1 MTVEQRIIDFFN
13 SNIEATLAQ
22 GESLLTPLMESAS
35 LIVEALLAGVR
46 VFTCGNGLSAA
57 QAAGFSFILL
67 NQFRIERP
75 GFASFCLSANA
86 MTSTGLTEQ
95 ANFAELYRRQLRALA
110 QEHDVLVLFS
120 ANSNAGNLVQAVQTA
135 HEKQMPVI
143 AFTGAGDNNIS
154 AMLAASDVELKV
166 EHSDPYQVHNLHML
180 SQFCL
185 CDLIEYQL
193 FGG

>member
-1 MTVEQRIIDFFN
+1 MEDRVVEFFN
-13 SNIEATLAQ
+13 GNIEATMSA
-22 GESLLTPLMESAS
+22 GESLVQPLVESAE
-35 LIVEALLAGVR
+35 LIVEALLAGIR

-57 QAAGFSFILL
+57 QAASLSFILL

-75 GFASFCLSANA
+75 GFASICLSADSV
-86 MTSTGLTEQ
+86 TSTGLTEQ

-110 QEHDVLVLFS
+110 QPNDILVLFS

-135 HEKQMPVI
+135 HEKEMTVI
-143 AFTGAGDNNIS
+143 AFTGGGDNNIS
-154 AMLAASDVELKV
+154 ALLTSADVELRV
-166 EHSDPYQVHNLHML
+166 EHSDPYRVHSMHML

>member
-1 MTVEQRIIDFFN
+1 MEQRVVEFFN
-13 SNIEATLAQ
+13 GNIEATMSS
-22 GESLLTPLMESAS
+22 GESLVSPIVESAS
-35 LIVEALLAGVR
+35 LIVEALLAGIR

-57 QAAGFSFILL
+57 QAASFSFILM

-75 GFASFCLSANA
+75 GFASFCLSTDALTA
-86 MTSTGLTEQ
+86 TGIIEQ
-95 ANFAELYRRQLRALA
+95 TNFAELYRRQLRALA
-110 QEHDVLVLFS
+110 QPNDILALFS

-135 HEKQMPVI
+135 HEKDMTVI

-154 AMLAASDVELKV
+154 AMLTGGDVEIRV
-166 EHSDPYQVHNLHML
+166 EHSDPYRVHTMHML

>member
-1 MTVEQRIIDFFN
+1 MMEQRVVDFFN
-13 SNIEATLAQ
+13 NHIEATLSG
-22 GESLLTPLMESAS
+22 GEALVPPLMVSAS

-57 QAAGFSFILL
+57 QAASFSYILL

-75 GFASFCLSANA
+75 GFASFCLSADA
-86 MTSTGLTEQ
+86 LTTTGLTEQ
-95 ANFAELYRRQLRALA
+95 ANFSEIYRRQLRALG
-110 QEHDVLVLFS
+110 QPNDILVVFS
-120 ANSNAGNLVQAVQTA
+120 ANSNASNLIQAVQTA
-135 HEKQMPVI
+135 HDKDMTVI

-154 AMLAASDVELKV
+154 ALLDAGDVELQV
-166 EHSDPYQVHNLHML
+166 EHTDPYLVHSMHML